1 MLIWHAKRKQ
11 ISQRS
16 TMENSVSQLAK
27 AIKTVLQSHADQAG
41 VATGFIQRVREF
53 TGATFAQTIILGQM
67 QEGEIAMSDLASF
80 ARQVGV
86 NVSTQAIDKRF
97 TKKTATFFQE
107 LLNATFTQVVAADPV
122 AIPLLGRFSEVIVED
137 STTQSLPDEME
148 EVWQGCGNATDSS
161 KSAFKVQVRM
171 DLLRG
176 GFKGQALT
184 NGRVPD
190 TKSPLLPNRRQR
202 RSLRIADL
210 GYFDTLQFQK
220 EDEAEEYWIS
230 RLKVGGSLQIFDEA
244 GNPLDL
250 CELLRTC
257 ADCTSYECKIQVSAT
272 RRLPA
277 RLIAYPVPEE
287 VAIKRRKS
295 HKRKAQKHSRK
306 ASKKLLDLCGW
317 TLVITNIP
325 AEELNHKEALVL
337 LRARWQI
344 ELLFKLWKQYAQTD
358 ISRSKKPWHVLC
370 DFYAK
375 LIGIIIVHWMMIVGC
390 WQVPSRSMVKA
401 TKAIRHQINLVAR
414 ALAGREDLYHILQEI
429 TQGLDRCRIDKRKKH
444 PNTFQLLLDPTLQ
457 QTDLVSAGALGP

>member
-1 MLIWHAKRKQ
+1 M
-11 ISQRS
+11 
-16 TMENSVSQLAK
+16 NSITQLGK
-27 AIKTVLQSHADQAG
+27 AIKSVLQDYANQAG

-53 TGATFAQTIILGQM
+53 TGATFAQTMILGQM
-67 QEGEIAMSDLASF
+67 QEGEIAMSDVATF

-86 NVSTQAIDKRF
+86 NVSAQAIDKRF

-122 AIPLLGRFSEVIVED
+122 AIPLLERFSEVIVED
-137 STTQSLPDEME
+137 STTQSLPDELE
-148 EVWQGCGNATDSS
+148 EVWRGCGNATESA

-171 DLLRG
+171 DLLSG
-176 GFKGQALT
+176 GLKGQALT
-184 NGRVPD
+184 DGRVPD
-190 TKSPLLPNRRQR
+190 TKSPLRLNRRQR
-202 RSLRIADL
+202 RSVRIVDL
-210 GYFDTLQFQK
+210 GYFDTHQFQK
-220 EDEAEEYWIS
+220 DDEAEEYWIS

-250 CELLRTC
+250 CEVLHTYAGR
-257 ADCTSYECKIQVSAT
+257 TSYECTIQVSAT
-272 RRLPA
+272 TRLPA

-287 VAIKRRKS
+287 VAVKRRTS
-295 HKRKAQKHSRK
+295 HERKAQKHSRK
-306 ASKKLLDLCGW
+306 PSKKILDVCGW

-325 AEELNHKEALVL
+325 AEQLNHQEALVL

-358 ISRSKKPWHVLC
+358 VSRSKKPWHLLC

-375 LIGIIIVHWMMIVGC
+375 LIGMMIVHWMMIVGC

-414 ALAGREDLYHILQEI
+414 ALAGRDDLFQVLQEI
-429 TQGLDRCRIDKRKKH
+429 TQGLDRCRIDKRRKN
-444 PNTFQLLLDPTLQ
+444 PNTFQLLLDPTLL
-457 QTDLVSAGALGP
+457 QTDLVSAGAQGP

>member
-1 MLIWHAKRKQ
+1 M
-11 ISQRS
+11 
-16 TMENSVSQLAK
+16 NSVTHLEK
-27 AIKTVLQSHADQAG
+27 AIKSVLQDYANQAG

-53 TGATFAQTIILGQM
+53 TGATFAQTVVLGQM
-67 QEGEIAMSDLASF
+67 QEGEIAMSDLSTF
-80 ARQVGV
+80 ARNVGV

-107 LLNATFTQVVAADPV
+107 LLNATFTQVVAGDPV
-122 AIPLLGRFSEVIVED
+122 AIPLLERFSEVIVED
-137 STTQSLPDEME
+137 STTLGLPDELE
-148 EVWQGCGNATDSS
+148 EIWQGCGDATDSS

-176 GFKGQALT
+176 GLKGQALT
-184 NGRVPD
+184 DGRIPD
-190 TKSPLLPNRRQR
+190 TKSPLRLNRRQR
-202 RSLRIADL
+202 RSVRIVDL
-210 GYFDTLQFQK
+210 GYFDTHQFQK
-220 EDEAEEYWIS
+220 DGEAEEYWIS

-250 CELLRTC
+250 CELLRTYVGR
-257 ADCTSYECKIQVSAT
+257 TSYECNIQVSAT
-272 RRLPA
+272 TRLPA

-287 VAIKRRKS
+287 VAIKRRTS

-306 ASKKLLDLCGW
+306 PSKKILDLCGW

-325 AEELNHKEALVL
+325 AEELNHHEALIL

-344 ELLFKLWKQYAQTD
+344 ELLFKLWKQYGQVDT
-358 ISRSKKPWHVLC
+358 SRSKNPWHLLC

-375 LIGIIIVHWMMIVGC
+375 LIGMIIIHWMMIVGC

-401 TKAIRHQINLVAR
+401 AKAIRHQINLVAR
-414 ALAGREDLYHILQEI
+414 ALAGRDDLNQVLQEI
-429 TQGLDRCRIDKRKKH
+429 TQGIDRCRIDKRRKH

-457 QTDLVSAGALGP
+457 QTDLIVSSVGGGP